1 MPGLDGQADFNV
13 LTLNYSNHLS
23 FPTTWALALV
33 AQKFT
38 QASNCPL
45 MVGLGDMA
53 AFGEDGSKVPD
64 NVPTPTRPESSSLLA
79 LLVLVQNYKY

>member
-1 MPGLDGQADFNV
+1 MDACVNLGLDGQPDFNV

-53 AFGEDGSKVPD
+53 AFGEDGSKVRLWPHS
-64 NVPTPTRPESSSLLA
+64 NTP
-79 LLVLVQNYKY
+79 

>member
-1 MPGLDGQADFNV
+1 V

-23 FPTTWALALV
+23 LPTTWALALV

-45 MVGLGDMA
+45 MVGLGDIA
-53 AFGEDGSKVPD
+53 AFGEDGSKVPRLWPHS
-64 NVPTPTRPESSSLLA
+64 NTP
-79 LLVLVQNYKY
+79 